1 VSGAPPRPTRLF
13 LLGHPLAH
21 SLSPRIHGAA
31 LAAARIDA
39 TYELLDTPPT
49 ALERTLDRLRREG
62 AAGNVTIP
70 HKEAVR
76 VACDVVSTT
85 AARAGAVN
93 TFWVEGNRLMGDNT
107 DVAGFESAVVGLL
120 GGAPRERLRVALLGA
135 GGAARAVLTA
145 VERWPT
151 ASVALYNRS
160 SARAERLAAEFP
172 VVREVASSA
181 NDAAAG
187 ADLVVNASPVGLY
200 DEAHPVPL
208 DALAPDGALLDLVY
222 RPGVT
227 AWVRAAR
234 AEGRRAADGLDM
246 LIEQGALAFER
257 WFGVTPDR
265 EAMRA
270 ALRER

>member
-1 VSGAPPRPTRLF
+1 MTGAPPRPTRLV

-21 SLSPRIHGAA
+21 SLSPRLHAAA
-31 LAAARIDA
+31 LAAAQIAA
-39 TYELLDTPPT
+39 TYELLDTPPA
-49 ALERTLDRLRREG
+49 ALARTLDGLRREG

-76 VACDVVSTT
+76 VACDEVSAI

-93 TFWVEGNRLMGDNT
+93 TFWVEEGRLMGDNT

-120 GGAPRERLRVALLGA
+120 GESPRKRLRVALLGA

-145 VERWPT
+145 VERWPS
-151 ASVALYNRS
+151 ASVTLHNRS
-160 SARAERLAAEFP
+160 AARAERLAADFP
-172 VVREVASSA
+172 VVREVVASA
-181 NDAAAG
+181 VDATAD

-200 DEAHPVPL
+200 DESHPVAL
-208 DALAPDGALLDLVY
+208 DALPPGAALLDLVY
-222 RPGVT
+222 RPDGT
-227 AWVRAAR
+227 AWVRVGR
-234 AEGRRAADGLDM
+234 AMGHRATDGLAM
-246 LIEQGALAFER
+246 LVEQGALAFER
-257 WFGVTPDR
+257 WFGVPADR

>member
-1 VSGAPPRPTRLF
+1 MSGAPTRPTRLV

-21 SLSPRIHGAA
+21 SLSPRLHGAA
-31 LAAARIDA
+31 LAAAQIHA
-39 TYELLDTPPT
+39 TYELLDTPPA
-49 ALERTLDRLRREG
+49 ALARTLDDLRREG

-76 VACDVVSTT
+76 LACDEVSST

-93 TFWVEGNRLMGDNT
+93 TFWIDGGRLMGDNT
-107 DVAGFESAVVGLL
+107 DVAGFESAVLGLL
-120 GGAPRERLRVALLGA
+120 GEPPRERCRVALLGA

-145 VERWPT
+145 VERWPGAT
-151 ASVALYNRS
+151 VVLHNRS
-160 SARAERLAAEFP
+160 RARAERLAADFP
-172 VVREVASSA
+172 VVREIVGSA
-181 NDAAAG
+181 ADAT
-187 ADLVVNASPVGLY
+187 ADAELVVNASPVGLY
-200 DEAHPVPL
+200 DDALPVTL
-208 DALAPDGALLDLVY
+208 DALSPSAALLDLVY
-222 RPGVT
+222 RPGAT

-234 AEGRRAADGLDM
+234 AGGHRAADGLAM
-246 LIEQGALAFER
+246 LVEQGALAFER

>member
-1 VSGAPPRPTRLF
+1 VSGAPLRPTRLV

-21 SLSPRIHGAA
+21 SLSPRLHGAA
-31 LAAARIDA
+31 LAAARIPA
-39 TYELLDTPPT
+39 TYELLDTPPE
-49 ALERTLDRLRREG
+49 ALARTLDGLRREG

-76 VACDVVSTT
+76 LACDQVSAI

-93 TFWVEGNRLMGDNT
+93 TFWVEEGRLMGDNT
-107 DVAGFESAVVGLL
+107 DVAGFESAVAALL
-120 GGAPRERLRVALLGA
+120 GGSPRERLRVALLGA

-145 VERWPT
+145 VERWEG
-151 ASVALYNRS
+151 ASVLLYNRGR
-160 SARAERLAAEFP
+160 ARAERLAADFG
-172 VVREVASSA
+172 VVREVVASASG
-181 NDAAAG
+181 AAPE

-200 DEAHPVPL
+200 DDAHPVAL
-208 DALAPDGALLDLVY
+208 DALPSGAALLDLVY

-234 AEGRRAADGLDM
+234 ARGHRAADGLAM
-246 LIEQGALAFER
+246 LVEQGALAFER
-257 WFGVTPDR
+257 WFGVRADR

-270 ALRER
+270 ALRE